1 MDNHEN
7 MSDSKTWAL
16 MALFIFILIAIA
28 VGISVGANLA
38 SSTVS
43 YERSNAD
50 VLRTEARI
58 APVGKVNLA
67 SQPNPDL
74 GEVVVAAAAT
84 EAFSAEGSYNTSCAA
99 CHGSGV
105 MGAPKLGNA
114 GDWTARLSAGKA
126 AVYAN
131 AINGKGGMP
140 ARGGADLDDEQVK
153 AVVDYM
159 LANSQ

>member
-7 MSDSKTWAL
+7 MSDGKTWAL
-16 MALFIFILIAIA
+16 MAAFIIILIAIA
-28 VGISVGANLA
+28 VGISVAANLA
-38 SSTVS
+38 SGTVVA
-43 YERSNAD
+43 ERSNQD
-50 VLRTEARI
+50 ILQTEARI
-58 APVGKVNLA
+58 APVGKTNLA

-74 GEVVVAAAAT
+74 GKVVVAEAAT

-114 GDWTARLSAGKA
+114 GDWAARIAAGLES
-126 AVYAN
+126 VYAN

-140 ARGGADLDDEQVK
+140 ARGGTGLDDDQVK

-159 LANSQ
+159 LANSK

>member
-7 MSDSKTWAL
+7 MSDGKTWAL
-16 MALFIFILIAIA
+16 MAAFIIILIAIA
-28 VGISVGANLA
+28 VGISVAANIA
-38 SSTVS
+38 SGTVVP
-43 YERSNAD
+43 ERSNHD
-50 VLRTEARI
+50 ILKTEARI
-58 APVGKVNLA
+58 APVGQMNLA

-74 GEVVVAAAAT
+74 GKVVVVAAAA

-105 MGAPKLGNA
+105 MGAPKFGNA
-114 GDWTARLSAGKA
+114 GDWTARLAAGLDTI
-126 AVYAN
+126 YAN

-140 ARGGADLDDEQVK
+140 ARGGAAITDEQVK

-159 LANSQ
+159 LENSK